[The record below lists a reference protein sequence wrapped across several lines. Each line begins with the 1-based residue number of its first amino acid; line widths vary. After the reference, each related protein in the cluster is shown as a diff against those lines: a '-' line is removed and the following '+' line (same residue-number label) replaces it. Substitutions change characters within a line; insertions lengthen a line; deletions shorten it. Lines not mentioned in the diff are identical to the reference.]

1 MEHRLAPHGPLRA
14 GPTRRAAALM
24 GAATLTWAAMAASAA
39 LLAIAP
45 APAWAEKAK
54 PSAGHALA
62 QRQGCLGCHAAQTQ
76 LLGPAYAAVAER
88 YRDQKDAAAEVARH
102 IRAGSSG
109 RWGTVPM
116 PPQAQLSEA
125 DAGRLAKWILSGAK

>member
-1 MEHRLAPHGPLRA
+1 MEQALAPLGLLHATPPRRSPV
-14 GPTRRAAALM
+14 PTGCIAAAV
-24 GAATLTWAAMAASAA
+24 A
-39 LLAIAP
+39 LLIGAS
-45 APAWAEKAK
+45 PAWADASK

-109 RWGTVPM
+109 RWGAVPM